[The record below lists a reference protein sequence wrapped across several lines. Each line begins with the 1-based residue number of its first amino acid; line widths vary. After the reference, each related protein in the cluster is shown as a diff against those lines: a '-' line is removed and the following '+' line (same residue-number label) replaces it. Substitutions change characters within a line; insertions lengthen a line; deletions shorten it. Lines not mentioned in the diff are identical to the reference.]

1 MSWPGIV
8 YFVVRPAWIRYSDF
22 DQDPPLIR
30 EFSFGSSGASS

>member
-22 DQDPPLIR
+22 DQSPPLIR
-30 EFSFGSSGASS
+30 EPPLAD